1 MTRKRLFFVEMMM
14 VSAFVLDQHAK
25 LYLYSTTS
33 LK

>member
-1 MTRKRLFFVEMMM
+1 M

-33 LK
+33 LKQQSGG